1 MNNQQMIYINGAEI
15 KNADLPSI
23 LFDIYRH
30 GEKIAKIDYHTTE
43 KNEIIKIYLSN
54 YINLK

>member
-1 MNNQQMIYINGAEI
+1 MDNQKMIYINGAKI
-15 KNADLPSI
+15 KNTDLSSI

-43 KNEIIKIYLSN
+43 KSKIIKIYLSN

>member
-1 MNNQQMIYINGAEI
+1 MDNQKMIYINGAKI
-15 KNADLPSI
+15 KNTDLSSI
-23 LFDIYRH
+23 LFDIYH
-30 GEKIAKIDYHTTE
+30 YGEKIAKIDYHTTE

>member
-1 MNNQQMIYINGAEI
+1 MNNQQMIYINGAKI
-15 KNADLPSI
+15 KNTDWSSI
-23 LFDIYRH
+23 LFDIYH
-30 GEKIAKIDYHTTE
+30 HDEKIAKIDYHTTE

>member
-1 MNNQQMIYINGAEI
+1 MNNQKIIYINGAKI
-15 KNADLPSI
+15 KNTDLSSI

-43 KNEIIKIYLSN
+43 KSKIIKIYLSN

>member
-1 MNNQQMIYINGAEI
+1 MNKKELIYINGAQV
-15 KNADLPSI
+15 KKADLSSI

-30 GEKIAKIDYHTTE
+30 GETVAKIDYHTTE

>member
-1 MNNQQMIYINGAEI
+1 MNKKELIYINGAKI
-15 KNADLPSI
+15 KNSDFSSI

-30 GEKIAKIDYHTTE
+30 GEKVAKIDYHTTE

>member
-1 MNNQQMIYINGAEI
+1 MNKKELIYINGAKI
-15 KNADLPSI
+15 KNADLSSI

-30 GEKIAKIDYHTTE
+30 GEKVAKIDHHTTE
-43 KNEIIKIYLSN
+43 KSKIIKIYLSN

>member
-1 MNNQQMIYINGAEI
+1 MNDQKMIYINGAKI
-15 KNADLPSI
+15 KNTDLSSI

-30 GEKIAKIDYHTTE
+30 GEKVAKIDYHTTE
-43 KNEIIKIYLSN
+43 KSKIIKIYLSN

>member
-1 MNNQQMIYINGAEI
+1 MNKKELIYINGAKI
-15 KNADLPSI
+15 KNAELSGI

-30 GEKIAKIDYHTTE
+30 DEKVAKIDYHTTE
-43 KNEIIKIYLSN
+43 KNKIIKIYLSN

>member
-1 MNNQQMIYINGAEI
+1 MNKKELIYINGAKI
-15 KNADLPSI
+15 KNADLSSI

-30 GEKIAKIDYHTTE
+30 GEKVAKIGYHTTE